1 LANVAVRIQLAGTEL
16 ARVRFA
22 ISPIFETVLAIDGL
36 RVPGAHAVHLPWVTW
51 ARPKLA
57 GIRDLALVFDL
68 LEGRRKPAFLM
79 PVPDERM
86 PDLEAELRDVPARI
100 ASVLRECHDVLVA
113 PHWSR
118 IVAVL
123 EADIAYRARV
133 LADGG
138 VESVF
143 AELHREVHWQDGE
156 LVLYPG
162 LRPEEP
168 ITVDLHGHGLVLS
181 PSAFCWPRAWAAIQ
195 PVTAGVVRYPARGIA
210 TLWEDREAAAPDGLA
225 ALIGRTRAGMLALLD
240 APATTSDL
248 AARLGVTS
256 GAISQHLGVLR
267 GAGLVVTRRDGRTL
281 LHLRTPRADTL
292 LL

>member
-1 LANVAVRIQLAGTEL
+1 MHIQLAGTEL

-22 ISPIFETVLAIDGL
+22 ISPIFETVMAVDGL

-51 ARPKLA
+51 ARPRLA
-57 GIRDLALVFDL
+57 AIRDLRLVFDL
-68 LEGRRKPAFLM
+68 LEGDFKPAALM

-86 PDLEAELRDVPARI
+86 PDLEAELREVPDRI
-100 ASVLRECHDVLVA
+100 ASVLRECHEVLVA
-113 PHWSR
+113 PYWPR

-138 VESVF
+138 VEAVF

-156 LVLYPG
+156 LVLYPDR
-162 LRPEEP
+162 RPDAP

-210 TLWEDREAAAPDGLA
+210 TLWEERDAAAPDGLA
-225 ALIGRTRAGMLALLD
+225 ALVGRTRAGVLALLD
-240 APATTSDL
+240 APTTTSDL
-248 AARLGVTS
+248 AERLGVTS
-256 GAISQHLGVLR
+256 GAISQHLAVLR
-267 GAGLVVTRRDGRTL
+267 GAGLVVTRRDGRAV
-281 LHLRTPRADTL
+281 LHLRTPRADAL
-292 LL
+292 LS